1 MNIGII
7 KQEIMNMTPNDCAIM
22 IAEKDDKIYKLER
35 KVESLKRK
43 CDRYEKRLRSVYLNG
58 EFE

>member
-7 KQEIMNMTPNDCAIM
+7 KQEIMDMTPNELAFM
-22 IAEKDDKIYKLER
+22 IAEKDEKIYKLER

-43 CDRYEKRLRSVYLNG
+43 CDRYENKLRSVYLNG
-58 EFE
+58 EFK